1 LKKVRQDD
9 MNDRQQNNA
18 SSLPTKIT
26 RRVSMPTVSMS
37 NDAGAFN
44 KFKNM
49 KKCNKILCHYN
60 RIVIISYIVI
70 L

>member
-18 SSLPTKIT
+18 SSVSTQIT

-44 KFKNM
+44 K
-49 KKCNKILCHYN
+49 
-60 RIVIISYIVI
+60 
-70 L
+70 